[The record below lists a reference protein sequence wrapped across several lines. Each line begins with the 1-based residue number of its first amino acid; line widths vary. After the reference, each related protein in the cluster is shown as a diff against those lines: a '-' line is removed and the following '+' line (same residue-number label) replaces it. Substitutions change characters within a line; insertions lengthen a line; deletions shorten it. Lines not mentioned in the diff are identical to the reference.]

1 MNRID
6 CMKRI
11 FIALKVEAE
20 EPLLTM
26 FSSLK
31 SGLSKDLIKLT
42 SPDNIHITLAFLG
55 NTEEKIIK
63 NIGSML
69 KEKCS
74 GSGTFELILKGL
86 GVFRNLKDP
95 RIIWTGIEHSEELIR
110 LNNIIIS
117 GLNDMNIKTEDR
129 QFNPHLTIGRIKHLN
144 DREKLKT
151 LIKRFEN
158 SEMQIIPVEEIIL
171 YESILFP
178 TGAVYKPLAKFKLE

>member
-1 MNRID
+1 
-6 CMKRI
+6 MKRI

-20 EPLLTM
+20 EPLLAM
-26 FSSLK
+26 VSSLK
-31 SGLSKDLIKLT
+31 SGLNKDIVKWIN
-42 SPDNIHITLAFLG
+42 PDNIHITLAFLG

-74 GSGTFELILKGL
+74 GSGKFELILKGL
-86 GVFRNLKDP
+86 GVFRNLSDP
-95 RIIWTGIEHSEELIR
+95 RIIWTGIEHSEKLMH
-110 LNNIIIS
+110 LNNIIMG
-117 GLNDMNIKTEDR
+117 GLNDLDIKTEDR
-129 QFNPHLTIGRIKHLN
+129 KFNPHLTIGRIKHLN
-144 DREKLKT
+144 DKESLNI

-158 SEMQIIPVEEIIL
+158 SEMQIVLVYEVIL

>member
-1 MNRID
+1 VNRID

-129 QFNPHLTIGRIKHLN
+129 QFNPQSDNRTY
-144 DREKLKT
+144 KT
-151 LIKRFEN
+151 
-158 SEMQIIPVEEIIL
+158 S
-171 YESILFP
+171 
-178 TGAVYKPLAKFKLE
+178 